1 MKVWE
6 LIEKLEQMNTDLD
19 VCFNESYGPTI
30 VKVVSEETYG
40 AHWIVGSDDYDLSDD
55 DEKQVKIVQ
64 LG

>member
-6 LIEKLEQMNTDLD
+6 LIEKLKQMNTDLD

-40 AHWIVGSDDYDLSDD
+40 AHWIVGADYDNDD